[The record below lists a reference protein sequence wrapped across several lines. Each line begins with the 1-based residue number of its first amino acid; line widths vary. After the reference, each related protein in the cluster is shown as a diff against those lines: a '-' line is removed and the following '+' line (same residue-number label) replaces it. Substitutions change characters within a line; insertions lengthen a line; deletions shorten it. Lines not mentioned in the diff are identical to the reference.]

1 MLSPSARQVIH
12 ALLTRPPLSLRTL
25 PTEIVRVR
33 CSVRLACVKHA
44 ASVHPEPGSNSLAK
58 FISPGFRLFLS
69 ILLYCLG
76 CFCSF
81 LFLFSNQRIFR
92 NSFIVTF
99 VTCMIVC
106 FAVQLSKFIVCCK
119 VLCCFSCSTE
129 LVYNIMSCFCCQHLF
144 LLFSKFF
151 ESYFQDSLYNFEK
164 TEKEGFEP
172 SRRYK
177 RPIPLAG
184 APLQPT

>member
-1 MLSPSARQVIH
+1 MRQVIH

-33 CSVRLACVKHA
+33 RSVRLACVKHA
-44 ASVHPEPGSNSLAK
+44 ASVHPEPGSNSLAN
-58 FISPGFRLFLS
+58 FITPGFRLFLS

-92 NSFIVTF
+92 NSSIVTF

-106 FAVQLSKFIVCCK
+106 FAVQLSKYLYCFVSA
-119 VLCCFSCSTE
+119 VLRGVLRASSTIISCPHMVVNTFFH
-129 LVYNIMSCFCCQHLF
+129 IFPIF
-144 LLFSKFF
+144 LFS
-151 ESYFQDSLYNFEK
+151 SLPSSAHMSSRIALAQK
-164 TEKEGFEP
+164 TPK
-172 SRRYK
+172 K
-177 RPIPLAG
+177 
-184 APLQPT
+184 